1 MGYLFC
7 LFVSNYH
14 TIACSKFSK
23 PGFNNMWTENFQ
35 MFKLD
40 LEKAEEAQIKLP
52 TSIGPQ
58 KKQESFR
65 KTPTSAL
72 LTTLKTLTVWVT
84 DCVDHKLWKILQDMG
99 IPDHLTCLLRNL
111 YAGQEA
117 TVRTGQRTMD
127 WFKIEKG
134 VHQGSILSSCLF
146 KLYTEY
152 LMQNDRLDEAQAGI
166 KISGRNIKTSDMQM
180 TPPLWQ
186 RVKRN

>member
-1 MGYLFC
+1 M
-7 LFVSNYH
+7 
-14 TIACSKFSK
+14 
-23 PGFNNMWTENFQ
+23 
-35 MFKLD
+35 
-40 LEKAEEAQIKLP
+40 
-52 TSIGPQ
+52 
-58 KKQESFR
+58 
-65 KTPTSAL
+65 
-72 LTTLKTLTVWVT
+72 
-84 DCVDHKLWKILQDMG
+84 
-99 IPDHLTCLLRNL
+99 

-117 TVRTGQRTMD
+117 TVRPGHEIKDCFQ
-127 WFKIEKG
+127 IGKG